1 MVLLFRAVV
10 FFLFI
15 LMGFSILYVLR
26 FSHNRKAWIPVFI
39 GTIIIFSDYLYVIFV
54 LNKNDPFSS
63 ATHVYFLL
71 SAVVALLSGIWGVIS
86 LTKVYREL
94 HQANKDL
101 RKSREELVLEHNR
114 MKNYLEI
121 AGVMIVVLD
130 GDGGITLINKKG
142 CEILGYGEEDLIGK
156 NWFDMVI
163 PEDLVSEVKGVFLKI
178 MSGELEN
185 TEYYENEVLTKS
197 GERRAIAWHNT
208 LLLTPKGDIVGTI
221 SSGEDITD
229 RKASEEKL
237 LQALNERETLLRELH
252 HRTKNNMQVI
262 SSLLSLQAGSYD
274 DARLTRAFEEAITR
288 IRAMALVHEK
298 LYSAENFS
306 MIGLRDYVS
315 DLLHLLINSFAPD
328 DVEISVNTDLE
339 DVVLS
344 LEKAIPVG
352 LIINEVVTNSFKHA
366 FKGTD
371 NNFKAEITVSLRD
384 ENDIIVLEISDNGVG
399 IPSDF
404 NIYDN
409 KTFGVQTIILLG
421 EEQLN
426 GSVSIGQCGNGNGIK
441 WIIKFKNN

>member
-15 LMGFSILYVLR
+15 LMCFSVLYILR
-26 FSHNRKAWIPVFI
+26 FSHNWKAWVPIFV
-39 GTIIIFSDYLYVIFV
+39 GTIIIFSDYLYVIVV
-54 LNKNDPFSS
+54 LNRDDPFSL
-63 ATHVYFLL
+63 ATHIYFLI

-94 HQANKDL
+94 QQANKDL
-101 RKSREELVLEHNR
+101 RKSREELVSERNR
-114 MKNYLEI
+114 MRNYLEI

-142 CEILGYGEEDLIGK
+142 CEILGYDEKELVGK
-156 NWFDMVI
+156 NWFDMII
-163 PEDLVSEVKGVFLKI
+163 PEDMMFKVKDVFFKI
-178 MSGELEN
+178 MSGDLEN
-185 TEYYENEVLTKS
+185 AEYYENEVVTKS
-197 GERRAIAWHNT
+197 GERRIIAWHNT
-208 LLLTPKGDIVGTI
+208 LLFTPKGDISGTI

-229 RKASEEKL
+229 RKVSEEKL

-262 SSLLSLQAGSYD
+262 SSLLSLQSGSYND
-274 DARLTRAFEEAITR
+274 ERLTRAFEEAITR

-306 MIGLRDYVS
+306 MIELKEYVS
-315 DLLHLLINSFAPD
+315 DLLHLLINSFAPE
-328 DVEISVNTDLE
+328 DVEILVNTELE
-339 DVVLS
+339 DIVVS

-366 FKGTD
+366 FKGAD
-371 NNFKAEITVSLRD
+371 SNFRGEITVSLR
-384 ENDIIVLEISDNGVG
+384 NRGGIIILEISDNGVG
-399 IPSDF
+399 LPPDF
-404 NIYDN
+404 DIYDS
-409 KTFGVQTIILLG
+409 KTLGVQTILLLG

-426 GSVSIGQCGNGNGIK
+426 GSVDIGQCSSGNGIK
-441 WIIKFKNN
+441 WIIEFKNN